1 MKNKITLLFLI
12 LTYISFGQTVFSGKV
27 VDSNK
32 NPIPFCNVLLIDTN
46 YSQNY
51 VGGATDENGY
61 FEIETNFSGSIIVK
75 ISNVGF
81 QEYLSEKIDINQ
93 NNSVF
98 ELGEISLSDEVF
110 ALDDVSVLAKKLPYK
125 REIDRTVISLENEPN
140 TQGSSVLDILE
151 RTPGVILDRQNNS
164 LSMLGKDGVNVM
176 INGKMTY
183 MPTSAL
189 VQFLNG
195 MSSDNVKSIELITT
209 PPSKYDAEGNSGY
222 INIELKKRLDE
233 GVNGNLSA
241 TNSFSYNDNE
251 SQRSI
256 SGGFTASSPKNNIN
270 FNYSFMDN
278 EIPGDG
284 FFTRTYTNQTPFL
297 ETRSIFFNGVDI
309 PSHNIR
315 FSYDYIIKEKLE
327 IGTSITGYSS
337 VEDQNSTTRYA
348 EGQDINYEF
357 ARKELKDWK
366 NVQINLFA
374 KYKIS
379 EDTNIELSYDILDYE
394 NYTNYNAL
402 FEEQIANLPLEI
414 FTEKE
419 SPFGIRVS
427 KVDFESLLP
436 KKIKITAGI
445 KYVKSDFTNIN
456 SVNIDGEIQEKY
468 SNQSILDE
476 HILAGYSQ
484 ANFDITKKIKMQA
497 GFRYEYTDT
506 YVHSGFGDTFIDRE
520 YGNLFPSIFLG
531 YKLND
536 FNNLNISYSK
546 RISRPAFTD
555 MAPMLI
561 FLDLNTA
568 VFGNLSLRPSYSRNY
583 QIDYR
588 FKSVGLSAQYSNE
601 NDVFARF
608 SPTIDTETNFI
619 TYSPNNLDKRETI
632 TAILNFP
639 IIPTKNWKIRYFTSL
654 SYSEVN
660 GLVDTRLINNSIT
673 SLRFNMNNDFNIT
686 DSFTIQVVGFYQTK
700 RNLNNGGYMRPMGKL
715 DISAQ
720 KKIDEN
726 IILTLNGTNLLNTMK
741 FRPMIDTPELNLLQ
755 MAEFNFLKPQAKIT
769 LTYNF
774 GNTNVKTKKIKSA
787 EESKRINTTGS
798 N

>member
-1 MKNKITLLFLI
+1 MRKNTTLAFLI

-61 FEIETNFSGSIIVK
+61 FEIDTNFSGSIRVK

-98 ELGEISLSDEVF
+98 ELGEISLSDKAF
-110 ALDDVSVLAKKLPYK
+110 ALNDVSVLAKKLPYK
-125 REIDRTVISLENEPN
+125 REIDRTVISLESEPN

-195 MSSDNVKSIELITT
+195 MSSDNVKTIELITT

-256 SGGFTASSPKNNIN
+256 SGGVTASSPKNNIN

-315 FSYDYIIKEKLE
+315 FSYDYMIKEKLE

-337 VEDQNSTTRYA
+337 VEDQNSTTRYE

-374 KYKIS
+374 NYKIS
-379 EDTNIELSYDILDYE
+379 ENTNIEFSYDILDYE

-402 FEEQIANLPLEI
+402 FEERIPNLPLEI

-419 SPFGIRVS
+419 SPFDIKVS
-427 KVDFESLLP
+427 KVDFESLLL

-445 KYVKSDFTNIN
+445 KFVKSDFTNIN

-484 ANFDITKKIKMQA
+484 ANFDITKKIKIQA

-506 YVHSGFGDTFIDRE
+506 YVHSGFGETFIDRE
-520 YGNLFPSIFLG
+520 YGNLFPSLFLG

-588 FKSVGLSAQYSNE
+588 YKSVGLSAQYSNE
-601 NDVFARF
+601 KDVFARF

-639 IIPTKNWKIRYFTSL
+639 IIPIKIWKIRYFTSL

-673 SLRFNMNNDFNIT
+673 SLRFNMNNDLNIT

-720 KKIDEN
+720 KKLDEN
-726 IILTLNGTNLLNTMK
+726 IILTINGTNLLNTMK

-774 GNTNVKTKKIKSA
+774 GNYWSQNYFRYD
-787 EESKRINTTGS
+787 KRCVIVLRCFR
-798 N
+798 

>member
-1 MKNKITLLFLI
+1 MRKKITLLFLL
-12 LTYISFGQTVFSGKV
+12 LTYTTFGQTVFSGKV
-27 VDSNK
+27 VDSSK

-46 YSQNY
+46 YSENY

-61 FEIETNFSGSIIVK
+61 FEIETNFSGSIRVK

-81 QEYLSEKIDINQ
+81 QEYLSEKININQ

-98 ELGEISLSDEVF
+98 ELGEISLSDEAF

-125 REIDRTVISLENEPN
+125 REIDRTIISLENEPN

-233 GVNGNLSA
+233 GINGNLSA

-284 FFTRTYTNQTPFL
+284 FFTRTYTNQTPLL

-315 FSYDYIIKEKLE
+315 FSYDYMIKEKLE

-337 VEDQNSTTRYA
+337 VEDQNSTTRYE

-374 KYKIS
+374 NYKIS

-402 FEEQIANLPLEI
+402 FEEQIENLPLEI

-419 SPFGIRVS
+419 SPFDIRVS
-427 KVDFESLLP
+427 KLDFESLLL

-520 YGNLFPSIFLG
+520 YGNLFPSLFLG

-588 FKSVGLSAQYSNE
+588 YKSVGLSAQYSNE

-755 MAEFNFLKPQAKIT
+755 KAEFNFLKPQAKIT

-774 GNTNVKTKKIKSA
+774 GNSNVKTKKIKSS

>member
-1 MKNKITLLFLI
+1 MRKKITLLFLL
-12 LTYISFGQTVFSGKV
+12 LTYTTFGQTVFSGKV
-27 VDSNK
+27 VDSSK

-46 YSQNY
+46 YSENY

-61 FEIETNFSGSIIVK
+61 FEIETNFSGSIRVK

-81 QEYLSEKIDINQ
+81 QEYLSEKININR

-98 ELGEISLSDEVF
+98 ELGEISLSDEAF

-125 REIDRTVISLENEPN
+125 RKIDRTIISLENEPN

-233 GVNGNLSA
+233 GINGNLSA

-284 FFTRTYTNQTPFL
+284 FFTRTYTNQTPLL

-315 FSYDYIIKEKLE
+315 FSYDYMIKEKLE

-337 VEDQNSTTRYA
+337 VEDQNSTTRYE

-374 KYKIS
+374 NYKIS
-379 EDTNIELSYDILDYE
+379 EDSNIELSYDILDYE

-402 FEEQIANLPLEI
+402 FEEQIENLPLEI

-419 SPFGIRVS
+419 SPFDIRVS
-427 KVDFESLLP
+427 KLDFESLLL

-520 YGNLFPSIFLG
+520 YGNLFPSLFLG

-588 FKSVGLSAQYSNE
+588 YKSVGLSAQYSNE

-639 IIPTKNWKIRYFTSL
+639 IIPMKNWKIRYFTSL

-686 DSFTIQVVGFYQTK
+686 DSFTIQVIGFYQTK

-755 MAEFNFLKPQAKIT
+755 QAEFNFLKPQAKIT

-774 GNTNVKTKKIKSA
+774 GNSNVKTKKIKSS

>member
-1 MKNKITLLFLI
+1 MKRRIILVFLI
-12 LTYISFGQTVFSGKV
+12 TPYFLIGQSIFSGKV
-27 VDSNK
+27 IDENK
-32 NPIPFCNVLLIDTN
+32 NPIPFCNVLLVSPIGN
-46 YSQNY
+46 ENFN
-51 VGGATDENGY
+51 GGTTDENGY
-61 FEIETNFSGSIIVK
+61 FEIETDYLGSIKLK
-75 ISNVGF
+75 ISSIGF
-81 QEYLSEKIDINQ
+81 QEYVSEDIAISK

-98 ELGEISLSDEVF
+98 ELGEILLSDEAF
-110 ALDDVSVLAKKLPYK
+110 ALNDVSVSAKKLPFK
-125 REIDRTVISLENEPN
+125 REIDRTVINLEDEPN

-241 TNSFSYNDNE
+241 TNSYSYNDNKN
-251 SQRSI
+251 QRSI
-256 SGGFTASSPKNNIN
+256 SGGFIASNPKQNIN
-270 FNYSFMDN
+270 LNYSFMDN
-278 EIPGDG
+278 KIPGDG
-284 FFTRTYTNQTPFL
+284 FLTRTYTNEIPFL
-297 ETRSIFFNGVDI
+297 ETRSTFFNGVDI

-315 FSYDYIIKEKLE
+315 FSYDYTIKEKIE
-327 IGTSITGYSS
+327 IGANVTGYSS
-337 VEDQNSTTRYA
+337 VEDQNSTTVYE

-357 ARKELKDWK
+357 ARTELKDWK
-366 NVQINLFA
+366 NVQISLFTNFKMSENTNLDF
-374 KYKIS
+374 
-379 EDTNIELSYDILDYE
+379 SYDILEYE

-402 FEEQIANLPLEI
+402 FEEDIPNVPLDI

-419 SPFGIRVS
+419 SPFSIRVS
-427 KVDFESLLP
+427 KIDFESLLF
-436 KKIKITAGI
+436 KKIKFTAGL
-445 KYVKSDFTNIN
+445 KHVKSDFINVN
-456 SVNIDGEIQEKY
+456 SVNIDGEVQDEF

-476 HILAGYSQ
+476 YIVAGYSQ
-484 ANFDITKKIKMQA
+484 ANFDLSKKIKIQA
-497 GFRYEYTDT
+497 GLRYEYTDT
-506 YVHSGFGDTFIDRE
+506 FVNSGLGETFVDRE
-520 YGNLFPSIFLG
+520 YGNLFPSVFMG
-531 YKLND
+531 YKIND
-536 FNNLNISYSK
+536 FNNLNLSYSK

-555 MAPMLI
+555 MAPILV

-568 VFGNLSLRPSYSRNY
+568 IFGNLSLRPSYSRNY

-588 FKSVGLSAQYSNE
+588 YKSIGLSAQYSKE

-608 SPTIDTETNFI
+608 SPTINTETNFI
-619 TYSPNNLDKRETI
+619 TYSPNNLDRRETL

-639 IIPTKNWKIRYFTSL
+639 INPTKNWKIRAFTSL
-654 SYSEVN
+654 SYSEIN
-660 GLVDTRLINNSIT
+660 GVVDSRLINNSIT

-686 DSFTIQVVGFYQTK
+686 DSFTIQVIGFYQTK

-715 DISAQ
+715 DISIQ
-720 KKIDEN
+720 KKVDEN
-726 IILTLNGTNLLNTMK
+726 IILTLNGTNLLNTMI

-774 GNTNVKTKKIKSA
+774 GNKNVKSKKIKSS
-787 EESKRINTTGS
+787 EESRRINTTS
-798 N
+798 SD

>member
-1 MKNKITLLFLI
+1 MRKKITLLFLL
-12 LTYISFGQTVFSGKV
+12 LTYTSFGQIIFSGKV
-27 VDSNK
+27 VDSSK

-46 YSQNY
+46 YNQNY

-61 FEIETNFSGSIIVK
+61 FEIETNFSGSIRVK

-81 QEYLSEKIDINQ
+81 QEYLSEKININQ

-98 ELGEISLSDEVF
+98 ELGEISLSDEAF

-125 REIDRTVISLENEPN
+125 REIDRTIISLENEPN

-256 SGGFTASSPKNNIN
+256 SGGVTASSPKNNIN

-315 FSYDYIIKEKLE
+315 FSYDYMIKEKLE

-337 VEDQNSTTRYA
+337 VEDQNSTTRYE

-374 KYKIS
+374 NYKIS
-379 EDTNIELSYDILDYE
+379 EDTNIEISYDILDYE
-394 NYTNYNAL
+394 NYTNYNAI

-419 SPFGIRVS
+419 SPFDIRVS
-427 KVDFESLLP
+427 KLDFESLLL

-520 YGNLFPSIFLG
+520 YGNLFPSLFLG

-608 SPTIDTETNFI
+608 SPIIDTETNFI

-755 MAEFNFLKPQAKIT
+755 QAEFNFLKPQAKIT

-774 GNTNVKTKKIKSA
+774 GNSNVKTKKIKSS

>member
-1 MKNKITLLFLI
+1 MRKNTTLAFLI

-61 FEIETNFSGSIIVK
+61 FEIDTNFSGSIRVK

-98 ELGEISLSDEVF
+98 ELGEISLSDEAF
-110 ALDDVSVLAKKLPYK
+110 ALNDVSVLAKKLPYK
-125 REIDRTVISLENEPN
+125 REIDRTVISLESEPN

-195 MSSDNVKSIELITT
+195 MSSDNVKTIELITT

-256 SGGFTASSPKNNIN
+256 SGGVTASSPKNNIN

-315 FSYDYIIKEKLE
+315 FSYDYMIKEKLE

-337 VEDQNSTTRYA
+337 VEDQNSTTRYE

-374 KYKIS
+374 NYKIS
-379 EDTNIELSYDILDYE
+379 ENTNIEFSYDILDYE

-402 FEEQIANLPLEI
+402 FEERIPNLPLEI

-419 SPFGIRVS
+419 SPFDIKVS
-427 KVDFESLLP
+427 KVDFESLLL

-484 ANFDITKKIKMQA
+484 ANFDITKKIKIQA

-506 YVHSGFGDTFIDRE
+506 YVHSGFGETFIDRE
-520 YGNLFPSIFLG
+520 YGNLFPSLFLG

-588 FKSVGLSAQYSNE
+588 YKSVGLSAQYSNE
-601 NDVFARF
+601 KDVFARF

-639 IIPTKNWKIRYFTSL
+639 IIPIKIWKIRYFTSL

-673 SLRFNMNNDFNIT
+673 SLRFNMNNDLNIT

-720 KKIDEN
+720 KKLDEN

-774 GNTNVKTKKIKSA
+774 GNSNVKTKKIKSA

>member
-1 MKNKITLLFLI
+1 MKKKLFIIFLA
-12 LTYISFGQTVFSGKV
+12 TFHTSFGQTVFSGKV
-27 VDSNK
+27 VDKNK
-32 NPIPFCNVLLIDTN
+32 NPIPFCNILLIDIN
-46 YSQNY
+46 NNQNY
-51 VGGATDENGY
+51 IGGTSSENGY
-61 FEIETNFSGSIIVK
+61 FEIKTNFSSSIK
-75 ISNVGF
+75 IKITNIGF
-81 QEYLSEKIDINQ
+81 QEYLSNKIDIDQ
-93 NNSVF
+93 NNSIY
-98 ELGEISLSDEVF
+98 ELGEIILSDEAF
-110 ALDDVSVLAKKLPYK
+110 ALNDVSVLAKKLPYK
-125 REIDRTVISLENEPN
+125 REIDRTVINLEDEPN

-233 GVNGNLSA
+233 GINGNLSA
-241 TNSFSYNDNE
+241 TNSFSYNDNK
-251 SQRSI
+251 SQRSF
-256 SGGFTASSPKNNIN
+256 SGGFTASNPKNNIN
-270 FNYSFMDN
+270 FNYSYMDN
-278 EIPGDG
+278 EIPGEG
-284 FFTRTYTNQTPFL
+284 FFTRTYTNQTPSL
-297 ETRSIFFNGVDI
+297 ETKSVFFNGVDT

-315 FSYDYIIKEKLE
+315 FSYDYMITDKLE

-337 VEDQNSTTRYA
+337 VEDQNSTTRYE

-366 NVQINLFA
+366 NIMINLFI
-374 KYKIS
+374 KYNIS
-379 EDTNIELSYDILDYE
+379 DDTNLEFSYDILDYE

-419 SPFGIRVS
+419 SPFEIRVS
-427 KVDFESLLP
+427 KVDFQSLLL

-445 KYVKSDFTNIN
+445 KHVKSDFTNIN

-468 SNQSILDE
+468 SNQSVLDE
-476 HILAGYSQ
+476 KIIAGYTQ
-484 ANFDITKKIKMQA
+484 ANFDITKKIKIQA
-497 GFRYEYTDT
+497 GLRYEFTDT
-506 YVHSGFGDTFIDRE
+506 FVSSGLGDAFVNRE
-520 YGNLFPSIFLG
+520 YGNLFPSLFLG

-536 FNNLNISYSK
+536 YNNINVSYSK

-588 FKSVGLSAQYSNE
+588 YKSIGLSAQYSNE

-639 IIPTKNWKIRYFTSL
+639 INPTKNWKIRYFTSL
-654 SYSEVN
+654 SFSEVN
-660 GLVDTRLINNSIT
+660 GLVDARLINNSIT
-673 SLRFNMNNDFNIT
+673 SLRFNMNNDLNIT

-715 DISAQ
+715 DISVQ

-726 IILTLNGTNLLNTMK
+726 IIITLNGTNLLNSMK

-774 GNTNVKTKKIKSA
+774 GNTNVKTKKIKSL

>member
-1 MKNKITLLFLI
+1 MTKKTTILFLI
-12 LTYISFGQTVFSGKV
+12 ITYTSFGQTVFSGKV
-27 VDSNK
+27 VDSFK

-46 YSQNY
+46 SSQNY

-61 FEIETNFSGSIIVK
+61 FEIETNFSGSIKVK

-81 QEYLSEKIDINQ
+81 QEYLSEKININQ

-98 ELGEISLSDEVF
+98 ELGEISLSDEAF

-233 GVNGNLSA
+233 GINGNLSA

-284 FFTRTYTNQTPFL
+284 FFTRTYTNQTPLL

-315 FSYDYIIKEKLE
+315 FSYDYMIKEKLE

-337 VEDQNSTTRYA
+337 VEDQNSTTRYE

-374 KYKIS
+374 NYKIS

-402 FEEQIANLPLEI
+402 FEEQIENLPLEI

-419 SPFGIRVS
+419 SPFDIRVS
-427 KVDFESLLP
+427 KLDFESLLL

-520 YGNLFPSIFLG
+520 YGNLFPSLFLG

-588 FKSVGLSAQYSNE
+588 YKSVGLSAQYSNE

-755 MAEFNFLKPQAKIT
+755 QAEFNFLKPQAKIT

-774 GNTNVKTKKIKSA
+774 GNSNVKTKKIKSS

>member
-1 MKNKITLLFLI
+1 MRKKITLLFLL
-12 LTYISFGQTVFSGKV
+12 LTYTTFGQTVFSGKV
-27 VDSNK
+27 VDSSK

-46 YSQNY
+46 YSENY

-61 FEIETNFSGSIIVK
+61 FEIETNFSGSIRVK

-81 QEYLSEKIDINQ
+81 QEYLSEKININQ

-98 ELGEISLSDEVF
+98 ELGEISLSDEAF
-110 ALDDVSVLAKKLPYK
+110 ALDDVSVLAKKLPFK

-233 GVNGNLSA
+233 GINGNLSA

-284 FFTRTYTNQTPFL
+284 FFTRTYTNQTPLL

-315 FSYDYIIKEKLE
+315 FSYDYMIKEKLE

-337 VEDQNSTTRYA
+337 VEDQNSTTRYE

-374 KYKIS
+374 NYKIS

-402 FEEQIANLPLEI
+402 FEEQIENLPLEI

-419 SPFGIRVS
+419 SPFDIRVS
-427 KVDFESLLP
+427 KLDFESLLL

-506 YVHSGFGDTFIDRE
+506 YVHSGFGDIFIDRE
-520 YGNLFPSIFLG
+520 YGNLFPSLFLG

-588 FKSVGLSAQYSNE
+588 YKSVGLSAQYSNE

-755 MAEFNFLKPQAKIT
+755 QAEFNFLKPQAKIT

-774 GNTNVKTKKIKSA
+774 GNSNVKTKKIKSS

>member
-1 MKNKITLLFLI
+1 MRKKTSLLFL
-12 LTYISFGQTVFSGKV
+12 LLAYNSFGQTVFSGKV
-27 VDSNK
+27 VDSSK

-51 VGGATDENGY
+51 VGGVTDEKGY
-61 FEIETNFSGSIIVK
+61 FEIETNFSGSIRVK
-75 ISNVGF
+75 ISNIGF
-81 QEYLSEKIDINQ
+81 QEYLSEKININQ

-98 ELGEISLSDEVF
+98 ELGEISLSDEAF
-110 ALDDVSVLAKKLPYK
+110 ALNDVSVLAKKLPYK

-222 INIELKKRLDE
+222 INIELKKRVDE

-256 SGGFTASSPKNNIN
+256 SGGVTASNPKNNIN

-278 EIPGDG
+278 EIPGEG
-284 FFTRTYTNQTPFL
+284 FFTRTYTNQIPFL

-315 FSYDYIIKEKLE
+315 FSYDYMIKEKLE

-337 VEDQNSTTRYA
+337 VEDQNSTTRYE

-374 KYKIS
+374 NYKIS

-419 SPFGIRVS
+419 SPFDIRVS
-427 KVDFESLLP
+427 KLDFESLLL
-436 KKIKITAGI
+436 KKIKITAGV

-506 YVHSGFGDTFIDRE
+506 YVHSGFGETFIDRE
-520 YGNLFPSIFLG
+520 YGNLFPSLFLG

-686 DSFTIQVVGFYQTK
+686 DSFTIQVLGFYQTK

-726 IILTLNGTNLLNTMK
+726 IILTINGTNLLNTMK

-755 MAEFNFLKPQAKIT
+755 QAEFNFLKPQAKIT

-774 GNTNVKTKKIKSA
+774 GNSNVKTKKIKSS
-787 EESKRINTTGS
+787 EESKRVNTTGS

>member
-1 MKNKITLLFLI
+1 MTKKLTILFLAI
-12 LTYISFGQTVFSGKV
+12 FYTSFGQTVFSGRV
-27 VDSNK
+27 VDKNK
-32 NPIPFCNVLLIDTN
+32 NPIPYCNILLIDLN
-46 YSQNY
+46 NNQNY
-51 VGGATDENGY
+51 IGGTTRENGY
-61 FEIETNFSGSIIVK
+61 FEIETNFSSSIK
-75 ISNVGF
+75 IKITNIGF
-81 QEYLSEKIDINQ
+81 REYLSKRIDVDQ
-93 NNSVF
+93 NESNYA
-98 ELGEISLSDEVF
+98 LGEIILNDEAF
-110 ALDDVSVLAKKLPYK
+110 ALKDVSVLAKKLPYK
-125 REIDRTVISLENEPN
+125 REIDRTVINLEDEPN

-233 GVNGNLSA
+233 GINGNLSA
-241 TNSFSYNDNE
+241 TNSFSYNDNK

-256 SGGFTASSPKNNIN
+256 SGGFTASNPKNNIN
-270 FNYSFMDN
+270 FNYSYMDN
-278 EIPGDG
+278 EIPGEG

-297 ETRSIFFNGVDI
+297 ETRSIFFNAVDT

-315 FSYDYIIKEKLE
+315 FSYDYMITEKLE

-337 VEDQNSTTRYA
+337 LEDQNSTTRYE
-348 EGQDINYEF
+348 EGQDINYAF
-357 ARKELKDWK
+357 ARKERKDWK
-366 NVQINLFA
+366 NMQINLFA
-374 KYKIS
+374 KYNIS
-379 EDTNIELSYDILDYE
+379 EDTNLEFSYDILDYE

-419 SPFGIRVS
+419 SPFAIRVS
-427 KVDFESLLP
+427 KVDFQSLLF
-436 KKIKITAGI
+436 KKIKITAGV

-468 SNQSILDE
+468 SNQSILVE
-476 HILAGYSQ
+476 NIMAGYSQ
-484 ANFDITKKIKMQA
+484 ANFDITKKIKIQA
-497 GFRYEYTDT
+497 GLRYEFTDT
-506 YVHSGFGDTFIDRE
+506 FVSSGLGETFVDRE
-520 YGNLFPSIFLG
+520 YGNLFPSLFLG
-531 YKLND
+531 YKLDD
-536 FNNLNISYSK
+536 FNNLNMSYSK

-583 QIDYR
+583 QVDYR
-588 FKSVGLSAQYSNE
+588 YKSIGLSAQYSNE

-639 IIPTKNWKIRYFTSL
+639 INPTKNWKIRYFTSL

-673 SLRFNMNNDFNIT
+673 SLRFNMNNDLNIT

-700 RNLNNGGYMRPMGKL
+700 TNLNNGGYMRPMGKL

-726 IILTLNGTNLLNTMK
+726 IIVTLNGTNILNSMK

>member
-1 MKNKITLLFLI
+1 MRKKTSLLFL
-12 LTYISFGQTVFSGKV
+12 LLAYNSFGQTVFSGKV
-27 VDSNK
+27 VDSSK

-51 VGGATDENGY
+51 VGGVTDEKGY
-61 FEIETNFSGSIIVK
+61 FEIETNFSGSIRVK
-75 ISNVGF
+75 ISNIGF
-81 QEYLSEKIDINQ
+81 QEYLSEKININQ

-98 ELGEISLSDEVF
+98 ELGEISLSDEAF
-110 ALDDVSVLAKKLPYK
+110 ALNDVSVLAKKLPYK

-222 INIELKKRLDE
+222 INIELKKRVDE

-256 SGGFTASSPKNNIN
+256 SGGVTASNPKNNIN

-278 EIPGDG
+278 EIPGEG
-284 FFTRTYTNQTPFL
+284 FFTRTYTNQIPFL

-315 FSYDYIIKEKLE
+315 FSYDYMIKEKLE

-337 VEDQNSTTRYA
+337 VEDQNSTTRYE

-374 KYKIS
+374 NYKIS

-419 SPFGIRVS
+419 SPFDIRVS
-427 KVDFESLLP
+427 KLDFESLLL
-436 KKIKITAGI
+436 KKIKITAGV

-506 YVHSGFGDTFIDRE
+506 YVHSGFGETFIDRE
-520 YGNLFPSIFLG
+520 YGNLFPSLFLG

-639 IIPTKNWKIRYFTSL
+639 IIPTENWKIRYFTSL

-686 DSFTIQVVGFYQTK
+686 DSFTIQVLGFYQTK

-726 IILTLNGTNLLNTMK
+726 IILTINGTNLLNTMK

-755 MAEFNFLKPQAKIT
+755 QAEFNFLKPQAKIT

-774 GNTNVKTKKIKSA
+774 GNSNVKTKKIKSS
-787 EESKRINTTGS
+787 EESKRVNTTGS

>member
-1 MKNKITLLFLI
+1 MRKKASLLFL
-12 LTYISFGQTVFSGKV
+12 LLAYNSFGQTVFSGKV
-27 VDSNK
+27 VDSSK

-51 VGGATDENGY
+51 VGGVTDEKGY
-61 FEIETNFSGSIIVK
+61 FEIETNFSGSIRVK
-75 ISNVGF
+75 ISNIGF
-81 QEYLSEKIDINQ
+81 QEYLSEKININQ

-98 ELGEISLSDEVF
+98 ELGEISLSDEAF
-110 ALDDVSVLAKKLPYK
+110 ALNDVSVLAKKLPYK

-222 INIELKKRLDE
+222 INIELKKRVDE

-256 SGGFTASSPKNNIN
+256 SGGVTASNPKNNIN

-278 EIPGDG
+278 EIPGEG
-284 FFTRTYTNQTPFL
+284 FFTRTYTNQIPFL

-315 FSYDYIIKEKLE
+315 FSYDYMIKEKLE

-337 VEDQNSTTRYA
+337 VEDQNSTTRYE

-374 KYKIS
+374 NYKIS

-419 SPFGIRVS
+419 SPFDIRVS
-427 KVDFESLLP
+427 KLDFESLLL
-436 KKIKITAGI
+436 KKIKITAGV

-476 HILAGYSQ
+476 HILAGYTQ

-506 YVHSGFGDTFIDRE
+506 YVHSGFGETFIDRE
-520 YGNLFPSIFLG
+520 YGNLFPSLFLG

-700 RNLNNGGYMRPMGKL
+700 SNLNNGGYMRPMGKL

-726 IILTLNGTNLLNTMK
+726 IILTINGTNLLNTMK

-755 MAEFNFLKPQAKIT
+755 QAEFNFLKPQAKIT

-774 GNTNVKTKKIKSA
+774 GNSNVKAKKIKSS
-787 EESKRINTTGS
+787 EESKRVNTTGS

>member
-1 MKNKITLLFLI
+1 MRKKITLLFLL
-12 LTYISFGQTVFSGKV
+12 LTYTSFGQIIFSGKV
-27 VDSNK
+27 VDSSK

-46 YSQNY
+46 YNQNY

-61 FEIETNFSGSIIVK
+61 FEIETNFSGSIRVK

-81 QEYLSEKIDINQ
+81 QEYLSEKININQ

-98 ELGEISLSDEVF
+98 ELGEISLSDEAF

-125 REIDRTVISLENEPN
+125 REIDRTIISLENEPN

-256 SGGFTASSPKNNIN
+256 SGGVTASSPKNNIN

-315 FSYDYIIKEKLE
+315 FSYDYMIKEKLE

-337 VEDQNSTTRYA
+337 VEDQNSTTRYE

-374 KYKIS
+374 NYKIS
-379 EDTNIELSYDILDYE
+379 EDTNIEISYDILDYE
-394 NYTNYNAL
+394 NYTNYNAI

-419 SPFGIRVS
+419 SPFDIRVS
-427 KVDFESLLP
+427 KLDFESLLL

-520 YGNLFPSIFLG
+520 YGNLFPSLFLG

-555 MAPMLI
+555 MAPMLV

-568 VFGNLSLRPSYSRNY
+568 IFGNLSLRPSYSRNY

-608 SPTIDTETNFI
+608 SPIIDTETNFI

-755 MAEFNFLKPQAKIT
+755 QAEFNFLKPQAKIT

-774 GNTNVKTKKIKSA
+774 GNSNVKTKKIKSS
-787 EESKRINTTGS
+787 EESKRIYTTGS

>member
-1 MKNKITLLFLI
+1 MRKNTTLAFLI
-12 LTYISFGQTVFSGKV
+12 LTNISFGQTVFSGKV

-61 FEIETNFSGSIIVK
+61 FEIDTNFSGSIRVK

-98 ELGEISLSDEVF
+98 ELGEISLSDKAF
-110 ALDDVSVLAKKLPYK
+110 ALNDVSVLAKKLPYK
-125 REIDRTVISLENEPN
+125 REIDRTVISLESEPN

-195 MSSDNVKSIELITT
+195 MSSDNVKTIELITT

-256 SGGFTASSPKNNIN
+256 SGGVTASSPKNNIN

-315 FSYDYIIKEKLE
+315 FSYDYMIKEKLE

-337 VEDQNSTTRYA
+337 VEDQNSTTRYE

-374 KYKIS
+374 NYKIS
-379 EDTNIELSYDILDYE
+379 ENTNIEFSYDILDYE

-402 FEEQIANLPLEI
+402 FEERIPNLPLEI

-419 SPFGIRVS
+419 SPFDIKVS
-427 KVDFESLLP
+427 KVDFESLLL

-445 KYVKSDFTNIN
+445 KFVKSDFTNIN

-484 ANFDITKKIKMQA
+484 ANFDITKKIKIQA

-506 YVHSGFGDTFIDRE
+506 YVHSGFGETFIDRE
-520 YGNLFPSIFLG
+520 YGNLFPSLFLG

-568 VFGNLSLRPSYSRNY
+568 VFGNLSLRPSYSKNY

-588 FKSVGLSAQYSNE
+588 YKSVGLSAQYSNE
-601 NDVFARF
+601 KDVFARF

-639 IIPTKNWKIRYFTSL
+639 IIPIKIWKIRYFTSL

-673 SLRFNMNNDFNIT
+673 SLRFNMNNDLNIT

-720 KKIDEN
+720 KKLDEN

-774 GNTNVKTKKIKSA
+774 GNSNVKTKKIKSA

>member
-1 MKNKITLLFLI
+1 MRKKTSLLFL
-12 LTYISFGQTVFSGKV
+12 LLAYNSFGQTVFSGKV
-27 VDSNK
+27 VDSSK

-51 VGGATDENGY
+51 VGGVTDEKGY
-61 FEIETNFSGSIIVK
+61 FEIETNFSGSIRVK
-75 ISNVGF
+75 ISNIGF
-81 QEYLSEKIDINQ
+81 QEYLSEKININQ

-98 ELGEISLSDEVF
+98 ELGEISLSDEAF
-110 ALDDVSVLAKKLPYK
+110 ALNDVSVLAKKLPYK

-222 INIELKKRLDE
+222 INIELKKRVDE

-256 SGGFTASSPKNNIN
+256 SGGVTASNPKNNIN

-278 EIPGDG
+278 EIPGEG
-284 FFTRTYTNQTPFL
+284 FFTRTYTNQIPFL

-315 FSYDYIIKEKLE
+315 FSYDYMIKEKLE

-337 VEDQNSTTRYA
+337 VEDQNSTTRYE

-374 KYKIS
+374 NYKIS

-419 SPFGIRVS
+419 SPFDIRVS
-427 KVDFESLLP
+427 KLDFESLLL
-436 KKIKITAGI
+436 KKIKITAGV

-506 YVHSGFGDTFIDRE
+506 YVHSGFGETFIDRE
-520 YGNLFPSIFLG
+520 YGNLFPSLFLG

-726 IILTLNGTNLLNTMK
+726 IILTINGTNLLNTMK

-755 MAEFNFLKPQAKIT
+755 QAEFNFLKPQAKIT

-774 GNTNVKTKKIKSA
+774 GNSNVKTKKIKSS
-787 EESKRINTTGS
+787 EESKRVNTTGS

>member
-1 MKNKITLLFLI
+1 MKKKTTLLFLI

-27 VDSNK
+27 VDSSK

-98 ELGEISLSDEVF
+98 ELGEISLSDEAF
-110 ALDDVSVLAKKLPYK
+110 ALDDVSVLAKKLSYK

-151 RTPGVILDRQNNS
+151 RTPGIILDRQNNS

-256 SGGFTASSPKNNIN
+256 SGGVTASSPKNNIN

-337 VEDQNSTTRYA
+337 VEDQNSTTRYE

-366 NVQINLFA
+366 NVQINLYA
-374 KYKIS
+374 NYKIS
-379 EDTNIELSYDILDYE
+379 EDTNIEFSYDILDYE

-427 KVDFESLLP
+427 KVDFESLLL

-456 SVNIDGEIQEKY
+456 SVNIDGEIQEEY

-484 ANFDITKKIKMQA
+484 ANFDIAKKIKMQA

-506 YVHSGFGDTFIDRE
+506 YVHSGFGDPFIDRE

-774 GNTNVKTKKIKSA
+774 GNSNLKTKKIKSV

>member
-1 MKNKITLLFLI
+1 MRKKITLLFLL
-12 LTYISFGQTVFSGKV
+12 LTYTSFGQIIFSGKV
-27 VDSNK
+27 VDSGK

-61 FEIETNFSGSIIVK
+61 FEIETNFSGSIRVK

-81 QEYLSEKIDINQ
+81 QEYLSEKININQ

-98 ELGEISLSDEVF
+98 ELGEISLSDEAF

-125 REIDRTVISLENEPN
+125 REIDRTIISLENEPN

-256 SGGFTASSPKNNIN
+256 SGGVTASSPKNNIN

-315 FSYDYIIKEKLE
+315 FSYDYMIKEKLE

-337 VEDQNSTTRYA
+337 VEDQNSTTRYE

-379 EDTNIELSYDILDYE
+379 EDTNIEISYDILDYE
-394 NYTNYNAL
+394 NYTNYNAI

-419 SPFGIRVS
+419 SPFDIRVS
-427 KVDFESLLP
+427 KLDFESLLL

-445 KYVKSDFTNIN
+445 KYIKSDFTNIN

-520 YGNLFPSIFLG
+520 YGNLFPSLFLG

-608 SPTIDTETNFI
+608 SPIIDTESNFI

-755 MAEFNFLKPQAKIT
+755 QAEFNFLKPQAKIT

-774 GNTNVKTKKIKSA
+774 GNSNVKTKKIKSS

>member
-1 MKNKITLLFLI
+1 MRKKITLLFLL
-12 LTYISFGQTVFSGKV
+12 LTYTSFGQIIFSGKV
-27 VDSNK
+27 VDSSK

-61 FEIETNFSGSIIVK
+61 FEIETNFSGSIRVK

-81 QEYLSEKIDINQ
+81 QEYLSEKININQ

-98 ELGEISLSDEVF
+98 ELGEISLSDEAF

-125 REIDRTVISLENEPN
+125 REIDRTIISLENEPN

-256 SGGFTASSPKNNIN
+256 SGGVTASSPKNNIN

-315 FSYDYIIKEKLE
+315 FSYDYMIKEKLE

-337 VEDQNSTTRYA
+337 VEDQNSTTRYE

-374 KYKIS
+374 NYKIS
-379 EDTNIELSYDILDYE
+379 EDTNIEISYDILDYE
-394 NYTNYNAL
+394 NYTNYNAI

-419 SPFGIRVS
+419 SPFDIRVS
-427 KVDFESLLP
+427 KLDFESLLL

-520 YGNLFPSIFLG
+520 YGNLFPSLFLG

-608 SPTIDTETNFI
+608 SPIIDTETNFI
-619 TYSPNNLDKRETI
+619 TYSPNNLDKRQTI

-755 MAEFNFLKPQAKIT
+755 QAEFNFLKPQAKIT

-774 GNTNVKTKKIKSA
+774 GNSNVKTKKIKSS

>member
-61 FEIETNFSGSIIVK
+61 FEIETNFSDSIIVK

-348 EGQDINYEF
+348 EGQDINYDF

-476 HILAGYSQ
+476 YILAGYSQ

-741 FRPMIDTPELNLLQ
+741 FRPMIDIPELNLLQ

-787 EESKRINTTGS
+787 EESKRVNTTGS

>member
-1 MKNKITLLFLI
+1 MKKKTTLLFLI

-27 VDSNK
+27 VDSSK

-98 ELGEISLSDEVF
+98 ELGEISLSDEAF
-110 ALDDVSVLAKKLPYK
+110 ALDDVSVLAKKLSYK

-151 RTPGVILDRQNNS
+151 RTPGIILDRQNNS

-256 SGGFTASSPKNNIN
+256 SGGVTASSPKNNIN

-337 VEDQNSTTRYA
+337 VEDQNSTTRYE

-366 NVQINLFA
+366 NVQINLYA
-374 KYKIS
+374 NYEIS
-379 EDTNIELSYDILDYE
+379 EDTNIEFSYDILDYE

-427 KVDFESLLP
+427 KVDFESLLL

-456 SVNIDGEIQEKY
+456 SVNIDGEIQEEY

-484 ANFDITKKIKMQA
+484 ANFDIAKKIKMQA

-506 YVHSGFGDTFIDRE
+506 YVHSGFGDPFIDRE

-774 GNTNVKTKKIKSA
+774 GNSNLKTKKIKSV

>member
-1 MKNKITLLFLI
+1 MRKKITLLFLL
-12 LTYISFGQTVFSGKV
+12 LTYTTFGQTVFSGKV
-27 VDSNK
+27 VDSSK

-46 YSQNY
+46 YSENY

-61 FEIETNFSGSIIVK
+61 FEIETNFSGSIRVK

-81 QEYLSEKIDINQ
+81 QEYLSEKININR

-98 ELGEISLSDEVF
+98 ELGEISLSDEAF

-125 REIDRTVISLENEPN
+125 REIDRTIISLENEPN

-233 GVNGNLSA
+233 GINGNLSA

-284 FFTRTYTNQTPFL
+284 FFTRTYTNQTPLL

-315 FSYDYIIKEKLE
+315 FSYDYMIKEKLE

-337 VEDQNSTTRYA
+337 VEDQNSTTRYE

-374 KYKIS
+374 NYKIS

-402 FEEQIANLPLEI
+402 FEEQIENLPLEI

-419 SPFGIRVS
+419 SPFDIRVS
-427 KVDFESLLP
+427 KLDFESLLL

-520 YGNLFPSIFLG
+520 YGNLFPSLFLG

-588 FKSVGLSAQYSNE
+588 YKSVGLSAQYSNE

-639 IIPTKNWKIRYFTSL
+639 IIPMKNWKIRYFTSL

-686 DSFTIQVVGFYQTK
+686 DSFTIQVIGFYQTK

-755 MAEFNFLKPQAKIT
+755 QAEFNFLKPQAKIT

-774 GNTNVKTKKIKSA
+774 GNSNVKTKKIKLS

>member
-1 MKNKITLLFLI
+1 MRKKTSLLFL
-12 LTYISFGQTVFSGKV
+12 LLDYNSFGQTVFSGKV
-27 VDSNK
+27 VDSSK

-51 VGGATDENGY
+51 VGGVTDEKGY
-61 FEIETNFSGSIIVK
+61 FEIETNFSGSIRVK
-75 ISNVGF
+75 ISNIGF
-81 QEYLSEKIDINQ
+81 QEYLSEKININQ

-98 ELGEISLSDEVF
+98 ELGEISLSDEAF
-110 ALDDVSVLAKKLPYK
+110 ALNDVSVLAKKLPYK

-222 INIELKKRLDE
+222 INIELKKRVDE

-256 SGGFTASSPKNNIN
+256 SGGVTASNPKNNIN

-278 EIPGDG
+278 EIPGEG
-284 FFTRTYTNQTPFL
+284 FFTRTYTNQIPFL

-315 FSYDYIIKEKLE
+315 FSYDYMIKEKLE

-337 VEDQNSTTRYA
+337 VEDQNSTTRYE

-374 KYKIS
+374 NYKIS

-402 FEEQIANLPLEI
+402 FEEQIENLPLEI

-419 SPFGIRVS
+419 SPFDIRVS
-427 KVDFESLLP
+427 KLDFESLLL
-436 KKIKITAGI
+436 KKIKITAGV

-506 YVHSGFGDTFIDRE
+506 YVHSGFGETFIDRE
-520 YGNLFPSIFLG
+520 YGNLFPSLFLG

-686 DSFTIQVVGFYQTK
+686 DSFTIQVLGFYQTK

-726 IILTLNGTNLLNTMK
+726 IILTINGTNLLNTMK

-755 MAEFNFLKPQAKIT
+755 QAEFNFLKPQAKIT

-774 GNTNVKTKKIKSA
+774 GNSNVKTKKIKSS
-787 EESKRINTTGS
+787 EESKRVNTTGS

>member
-1 MKNKITLLFLI
+1 MRKNTTLAFLI
-12 LTYISFGQTVFSGKV
+12 LTYISFGQTIFSGKV

-61 FEIETNFSGSIIVK
+61 FEIDTNFSGSIRVK

-98 ELGEISLSDEVF
+98 ELGEISLSDKAF
-110 ALDDVSVLAKKLPYK
+110 ALNDVSVLAKKLPYK
-125 REIDRTVISLENEPN
+125 REIDRTVISLESEPN

-195 MSSDNVKSIELITT
+195 MSSDNVKTIELITT

-256 SGGFTASSPKNNIN
+256 SGGVTASSPKNNIN

-315 FSYDYIIKEKLE
+315 FSYDYMIKEKLE

-337 VEDQNSTTRYA
+337 VEDQNSTTRYE

-374 KYKIS
+374 NYKIS
-379 EDTNIELSYDILDYE
+379 ENTNIEFSYDILDYE

-402 FEEQIANLPLEI
+402 FEERIPNLPLEI

-419 SPFGIRVS
+419 SPFDIKVS
-427 KVDFESLLP
+427 KVDFESLLL

-445 KYVKSDFTNIN
+445 KFVKSDFTNIN

-484 ANFDITKKIKMQA
+484 ANFDITKKIKIQA

-506 YVHSGFGDTFIDRE
+506 YVHSGFGETFIDRE
-520 YGNLFPSIFLG
+520 YGNLFPSLFLG

-588 FKSVGLSAQYSNE
+588 YKSVGLSAQYSNE
-601 NDVFARF
+601 KDVFARF

-639 IIPTKNWKIRYFTSL
+639 IIPIKIWKIRYFTSL

-673 SLRFNMNNDFNIT
+673 SLRFNMNNDLNIT

-720 KKIDEN
+720 KKLDEN

-774 GNTNVKTKKIKSA
+774 GNSNVKTKKIKSA

>member
-1 MKNKITLLFLI
+1 MTKKTTILFLI
-12 LTYISFGQTVFSGKV
+12 LTYTSFGQTVFSGKV
-27 VDSNK
+27 VDSFK

-46 YSQNY
+46 SSQNY

-61 FEIETNFSGSIIVK
+61 FEIETNFSGSIKVK

-81 QEYLSEKIDINQ
+81 QEYLSEKININQ
-93 NNSVF
+93 DNSVF
-98 ELGEISLSDEVF
+98 ELGEISLSDEAF
-110 ALDDVSVLAKKLPYK
+110 ALNDVSVLAKKLPYK

-233 GVNGNLSA
+233 GINGNLSA

-256 SGGFTASSPKNNIN
+256 SGGVTASSPKNNIN

-284 FFTRTYTNQTPFL
+284 FFTRTYTNQTPLL

-315 FSYDYIIKEKLE
+315 FSYDYMIKEKLE

-337 VEDQNSTTRYA
+337 VEDQNSTTRYE

-374 KYKIS
+374 NYKIS
-379 EDTNIELSYDILDYE
+379 EDTNIEFSYDILDYE

-402 FEEQIANLPLEI
+402 FEEQIENLPLEI

-419 SPFGIRVS
+419 SPFDIRVS
-427 KVDFESLLP
+427 KLDFESLLL

-484 ANFDITKKIKMQA
+484 ANFDIAKKIKMQA

-520 YGNLFPSIFLG
+520 YGNLFPSLFLG

-608 SPTIDTETNFI
+608 SPIIDTETNFI

-755 MAEFNFLKPQAKIT
+755 QAEFNFLKPQAKIT

-774 GNTNVKTKKIKSA
+774 GNSNVKAKKIKSS

>member
-1 MKNKITLLFLI
+1 MRKKITLLFLL
-12 LTYISFGQTVFSGKV
+12 LTYTTFGQTVFSGKV
-27 VDSNK
+27 VDSSK

-46 YSQNY
+46 YSENY

-61 FEIETNFSGSIIVK
+61 FEIETNFSGSIRVK

-81 QEYLSEKIDINQ
+81 QEYLSEKININQ

-98 ELGEISLSDEVF
+98 ELGEISLSDEAF

-125 REIDRTVISLENEPN
+125 REIDRTIISLENEPN

-233 GVNGNLSA
+233 GINGNLSA

-284 FFTRTYTNQTPFL
+284 FFTRTYTNQTPLL

-315 FSYDYIIKEKLE
+315 FSYDYMIKEKLE

-337 VEDQNSTTRYA
+337 VEDQNSTTRYE

-374 KYKIS
+374 NYKIS

-402 FEEQIANLPLEI
+402 FEEQIENLPLEI

-419 SPFGIRVS
+419 SPFDIRVS
-427 KVDFESLLP
+427 KLDFESLLL

-520 YGNLFPSIFLG
+520 YGNLFPSLFLG

-588 FKSVGLSAQYSNE
+588 YKSVGLSAQYSNE

-755 MAEFNFLKPQAKIT
+755 QAEFNFLKPQAKIT

-774 GNTNVKTKKIKSA
+774 GNSNVKTKKIKSS

>member
-1 MKNKITLLFLI
+1 MRKKITLLFLL
-12 LTYISFGQTVFSGKV
+12 LTYTSFGQIIFSGKV
-27 VDSNK
+27 VDSSK

-46 YSQNY
+46 YNQNY

-61 FEIETNFSGSIIVK
+61 FEIETNFSGSIRVK

-81 QEYLSEKIDINQ
+81 QEYLSEKININQ

-98 ELGEISLSDEVF
+98 ELGEISLSDEAF

-125 REIDRTVISLENEPN
+125 REIDRTIISLENEPN

-278 EIPGDG
+278 EIPSDG
-284 FFTRTYTNQTPFL
+284 FLTRTYTNQTPLL
-297 ETRSIFFNGVDI
+297 ETRSIFFNGKDI

-315 FSYDYIIKEKLE
+315 FSYDYMIKEKLE

-337 VEDQNSTTRYA
+337 VEDQNSTTRYE

-374 KYKIS
+374 NYKIS
-379 EDTNIELSYDILDYE
+379 EDTNIEISYDILDYE
-394 NYTNYNAL
+394 NYTNYNAI

-419 SPFGIRVS
+419 SPFDIRVS
-427 KVDFESLLP
+427 KLDFESLLL

-520 YGNLFPSIFLG
+520 YGNLFPSLFLG

-608 SPTIDTETNFI
+608 SPIIDTETNFI

-755 MAEFNFLKPQAKIT
+755 QAEFNFLKPQAKIT

-774 GNTNVKTKKIKSA
+774 GNSNVKTKKIKSS

>member
-1 MKNKITLLFLI
+1 MKKRLTVILLSIFY
-12 LTYISFGQTVFSGKV
+12 TSFGQSVFSGKV
-27 VDSNK
+27 LDTNK
-32 NPIPFCNVLLIDTN
+32 NPIPYCNVLLIDIN
-46 YSQNY
+46 NNQNFI
-51 VGGATDENGY
+51 GGTSDENGY
-61 FEIETNFSGSIIVK
+61 FEIKTDYLRSVK
-75 ISNVGF
+75 IKITNIGF
-81 QEYLSEKIDINQ
+81 REYLSKRIDINQ
-93 NNSVF
+93 DKSIY
-98 ELGEISLSDEVF
+98 ELGEIILSDEAY
-110 ALDDVSVLAKKLPYK
+110 ALNDVSVVAKKLPYK
-125 REIDRTVISLENEPN
+125 REIDRTVINLEDEPN

-233 GVNGNLSA
+233 GINGNLSA

-256 SGGFTASSPKNNIN
+256 SGGFTASNPKNNIN
-270 FNYSFMDN
+270 FNYSYMDN
-278 EIPGDG
+278 EIPSEG
-284 FFTRTYTNQTPFL
+284 FFTRTYTNQIPSL
-297 ETRSIFFNGVDI
+297 ETRSVFFNGVDT

-315 FSYDYIIKEKLE
+315 FSYDYMITEKLE

-337 VEDQNSTTRYA
+337 VEDQNSTTRYE
-348 EGQDINYEF
+348 EGQDINYGF
-357 ARKELKDWK
+357 ARYELKDWK
-366 NVQINLFA
+366 NVQVNFFT
-374 KYKIS
+374 KYNITD
-379 EDTNIELSYDILDYE
+379 DTSLEFSYDILEYE

-402 FEEQIANLPLEI
+402 FEEQIENLPLEI

-419 SPFGIRVS
+419 SPFDIRVS
-427 KVDFESLLP
+427 KVDFQSLLF
-436 KKIKITAGI
+436 KKVKITAGI

-456 SVNIDGEIQEKY
+456 SVNIDDEIQEKY

-476 HILAGYSQ
+476 KIMAGYSQ
-484 ANFDITKKIKMQA
+484 ANFDLNKKIKIQA
-497 GFRYEYTDT
+497 GLRYEFTDT
-506 YVHSGFGDTFIDRE
+506 FVSSGLGDTFVDRE
-520 YGNLFPSIFLG
+520 YGNLFPSLFLG

-536 FNNLNISYSK
+536 FNNINMSYSK

-568 VFGNLSLRPSYSRNY
+568 VFGNLTLRPSYSRNY

-588 FKSVGLSAQYSNE
+588 FKSIGLSAQYSNE
-601 NDVFARF
+601 SDVFARF

-639 IIPTKNWKIRYFTSL
+639 INPTKNWKIRYFTSL

-660 GLVDTRLINNSIT
+660 GLVDSRLINNSIT
-673 SLRFNMNNDFNIT
+673 SLRFNMNNDLNIT

-726 IILTLNGTNLLNTMK
+726 IIVTLNGTNLLNSMK
-741 FRPMIDTPELNLLQ
+741 FRPMIDIPELNLLQ

-769 LTYNF
+769 ITYNF
-774 GNTNVKTKKIKSA
+774 GNKNIKTKKIKST

>member
-1 MKNKITLLFLI
+1 MRKKITLLFLL
-12 LTYISFGQTVFSGKV
+12 LTYTTFGQTVFSGKV
-27 VDSNK
+27 VDSSK

-46 YSQNY
+46 YSENY

-61 FEIETNFSGSIIVK
+61 FEIETNFSGSIRVK

-81 QEYLSEKIDINQ
+81 QEYLSEKININR

-98 ELGEISLSDEVF
+98 ELGEISLSDEAF

-125 REIDRTVISLENEPN
+125 RKIDRTIISLENEPN

-233 GVNGNLSA
+233 GINGNLSA

-284 FFTRTYTNQTPFL
+284 FFTRTYTNQTPLL

-315 FSYDYIIKEKLE
+315 FSYDYMIKEKLE

-337 VEDQNSTTRYA
+337 VEDQNSTTRYE

-374 KYKIS
+374 NYKIS
-379 EDTNIELSYDILDYE
+379 EDTYIELSYDILDYE

-402 FEEQIANLPLEI
+402 FEEQIENLPLEI

-419 SPFGIRVS
+419 SPFDIRVS
-427 KVDFESLLP
+427 KLDFESLLL

-520 YGNLFPSIFLG
+520 YGNLFPSLFLG

-588 FKSVGLSAQYSNE
+588 YKSVGLSAQYSNE

-755 MAEFNFLKPQAKIT
+755 QAEFNFLKPQAKIT

-774 GNTNVKTKKIKSA
+774 GNSNVKTKKIKSS

>member
-1 MKNKITLLFLI
+1 MRKNTTLAFLI

-61 FEIETNFSGSIIVK
+61 FEIDTNFSGSIRVK

-98 ELGEISLSDEVF
+98 ELGEISLSDKAF
-110 ALDDVSVLAKKLPYK
+110 ALNDVSVLAKKLPYK
-125 REIDRTVISLENEPN
+125 REIDRTVISLESEPN

-195 MSSDNVKSIELITT
+195 MSSDNVKTIELITT

-256 SGGFTASSPKNNIN
+256 SGGVTASSPKNNIN

-315 FSYDYIIKEKLE
+315 FSYDYMIKEKLE

-337 VEDQNSTTRYA
+337 VEDQNSTTRYE

-374 KYKIS
+374 NYKIS
-379 EDTNIELSYDILDYE
+379 ENTNIEFSYDILDYE

-402 FEEQIANLPLEI
+402 FEERIPNLPLEI

-419 SPFGIRVS
+419 SPFDIKVS
-427 KVDFESLLP
+427 KVDFESLLL

-445 KYVKSDFTNIN
+445 KFVKSDFTNIN

-484 ANFDITKKIKMQA
+484 ANFDITKKIKIQA

-506 YVHSGFGDTFIDRE
+506 YVHSGFGETFIDRE
-520 YGNLFPSIFLG
+520 YGNLFPSLFLG

-588 FKSVGLSAQYSNE
+588 YKSVGLSAQYSNE
-601 NDVFARF
+601 KDVFARF

-639 IIPTKNWKIRYFTSL
+639 IIPTKIWKIRYFTSL

-673 SLRFNMNNDFNIT
+673 SLRFNMNNDLNIT

-720 KKIDEN
+720 KKLDEN

-774 GNTNVKTKKIKSA
+774 GNSNVKTKKIKSA

>member
-1 MKNKITLLFLI
+1 MRKKITLLFLL
-12 LTYISFGQTVFSGKV
+12 LTYTTFGQTVFSGKV
-27 VDSNK
+27 VDSSK

-46 YSQNY
+46 YSENY

-61 FEIETNFSGSIIVK
+61 FEIETNFSGSIRVK

-81 QEYLSEKIDINQ
+81 QEYLSEKININR

-98 ELGEISLSDEVF
+98 ELGEISLSDEAF

-125 REIDRTVISLENEPN
+125 RKIDRTIISLENEPN

-233 GVNGNLSA
+233 GINGNLSA

-284 FFTRTYTNQTPFL
+284 FFTRTYTNQTPLL

-315 FSYDYIIKEKLE
+315 FSYDYMIKEKLE

-337 VEDQNSTTRYA
+337 VEDQNSTTRYE

-374 KYKIS
+374 NYKIS
-379 EDTNIELSYDILDYE
+379 EDTYIELSYDILDYE

-402 FEEQIANLPLEI
+402 FEEQIENLPLEI

-419 SPFGIRVS
+419 SPFDIRVS
-427 KVDFESLLP
+427 KLDFESLLL

-520 YGNLFPSIFLG
+520 YGNLFPSLFLG

-588 FKSVGLSAQYSNE
+588 YKSVGLSAQYSNE

-686 DSFTIQVVGFYQTK
+686 DSFTIQVIGFYQTK

-755 MAEFNFLKPQAKIT
+755 QAEFNFLKPQAKIT

-774 GNTNVKTKKIKSA
+774 GNSNVKTKKIKSS

>member
-1 MKNKITLLFLI
+1 MRKKITLLFLL
-12 LTYISFGQTVFSGKV
+12 LTYTTFGQTVFSGKV
-27 VDSNK
+27 VDSSK

-46 YSQNY
+46 YSENY

-61 FEIETNFSGSIIVK
+61 FEIETNFSGSIRVK

-81 QEYLSEKIDINQ
+81 QEYLSEKININQ

-98 ELGEISLSDEVF
+98 ELGEISLSDEAF

-125 REIDRTVISLENEPN
+125 REIDRTIISLENEPN

-233 GVNGNLSA
+233 GINGNLSA

-284 FFTRTYTNQTPFL
+284 FFSRTYTNQTPLL

-315 FSYDYIIKEKLE
+315 FSYDYMIKEKLE

-337 VEDQNSTTRYA
+337 VEDQNSTTRYE

-374 KYKIS
+374 NYKIS

-402 FEEQIANLPLEI
+402 FEEQIENLPLEI

-419 SPFGIRVS
+419 SPFDIRVS
-427 KVDFESLLP
+427 KLDFESLLL

-520 YGNLFPSIFLG
+520 YGNLFPSLFLG

-588 FKSVGLSAQYSNE
+588 YKSVGLSAQYSNE

-755 MAEFNFLKPQAKIT
+755 QAEFNFLKPQAKIT

-774 GNTNVKTKKIKSA
+774 GNSNVKTKKIKSS

>member
-1 MKNKITLLFLI
+1 MRKNTTLAFLI

-61 FEIETNFSGSIIVK
+61 FEIDTNFSGSIRVK

-98 ELGEISLSDEVF
+98 ELGEISLSDKAF
-110 ALDDVSVLAKKLPYK
+110 ALNDVSVLAKKLPYK
-125 REIDRTVISLENEPN
+125 REIDRTVISLESEPN

-195 MSSDNVKSIELITT
+195 MSSDNVKTIELITT

-256 SGGFTASSPKNNIN
+256 SGGVTASSPKNNIN

-315 FSYDYIIKEKLE
+315 FSYDYMIKEKLE

-337 VEDQNSTTRYA
+337 VEDQNSTTRYE

-374 KYKIS
+374 NYKIS
-379 EDTNIELSYDILDYE
+379 ENTNIEFSYDILDYE

-402 FEEQIANLPLEI
+402 FEERIPNLPLEI

-419 SPFGIRVS
+419 SPFDIKVS

-484 ANFDITKKIKMQA
+484 ANFDITKKIKIQA

-506 YVHSGFGDTFIDRE
+506 YVHSGFGETFIDRE
-520 YGNLFPSIFLG
+520 YGNLFPSLFLG

-588 FKSVGLSAQYSNE
+588 YKSVGLSAQYSNE
-601 NDVFARF
+601 KDVFARF

-639 IIPTKNWKIRYFTSL
+639 IIPIKNWKIRYFTSL

-686 DSFTIQVVGFYQTK
+686 DSFTIQVIGFYQTK

-720 KKIDEN
+720 KKLDEN

-774 GNTNVKTKKIKSA
+774 GNSNVKTKKIKSA

>member
-1 MKNKITLLFLI
+1 MRKNTTLAFLI

-61 FEIETNFSGSIIVK
+61 FEIDTNFSGSIRVK

-81 QEYLSEKIDINQ
+81 QEYLSEKININQ

-98 ELGEISLSDEVF
+98 ELGEISLSDKAF
-110 ALDDVSVLAKKLPYK
+110 ALNDVSVLAKKLPYK
-125 REIDRTVISLENEPN
+125 REIDRTVISLESEPN

-195 MSSDNVKSIELITT
+195 MSSDNVKTIELITT

-256 SGGFTASSPKNNIN
+256 SGGVTASSPKNNIN

-315 FSYDYIIKEKLE
+315 FSYDYMIKEKLE

-337 VEDQNSTTRYA
+337 VEDQNSTTRYE

-374 KYKIS
+374 NYKIS
-379 EDTNIELSYDILDYE
+379 ENTNIEFSYDILDYE

-402 FEEQIANLPLEI
+402 FEERIANLPLEI

-419 SPFGIRVS
+419 SPFDIKVS

-484 ANFDITKKIKMQA
+484 ANFDITKKIKIQA

-506 YVHSGFGDTFIDRE
+506 YVHSGFGETFIDRE
-520 YGNLFPSIFLG
+520 YGNLFPSLFLG

-601 NDVFARF
+601 KDVFARF

-639 IIPTKNWKIRYFTSL
+639 IIPIKNWKIRYFTSL

-720 KKIDEN
+720 KKLDEN

-774 GNTNVKTKKIKSA
+774 GNSNVKTKKIKSA

>member
-1 MKNKITLLFLI
+1 MRKKITLLFLL
-12 LTYISFGQTVFSGKV
+12 LTYTTFGQTVFSGKV
-27 VDSNK
+27 VDSSK

-46 YSQNY
+46 YSENY

-61 FEIETNFSGSIIVK
+61 FEIETNFSGSIRVK

-81 QEYLSEKIDINQ
+81 QEYLSEKININR

-98 ELGEISLSDEVF
+98 ELGEISLSDEAF

-125 REIDRTVISLENEPN
+125 RKIDRTIISLENEPN

-233 GVNGNLSA
+233 GINGNLSA

-284 FFTRTYTNQTPFL
+284 FFTRTYTNQTPLL

-315 FSYDYIIKEKLE
+315 FSYDYMIKEKLE

-337 VEDQNSTTRYA
+337 VEDQNSTTRYE

-374 KYKIS
+374 NYKIS

-402 FEEQIANLPLEI
+402 FEEQIENLPLEI

-419 SPFGIRVS
+419 SPFDIRVS
-427 KVDFESLLP
+427 KLDFESLLL

-520 YGNLFPSIFLG
+520 YGNLFPSLFLG

-588 FKSVGLSAQYSNE
+588 YKSVGLSAQYSNE

-639 IIPTKNWKIRYFTSL
+639 IIPMKNWKIRYFTSL

-686 DSFTIQVVGFYQTK
+686 DSFTIQVIGFYQTK

-755 MAEFNFLKPQAKIT
+755 QAEFNFLKPQAKIT

-774 GNTNVKTKKIKSA
+774 GNSNVKTKKIKSS

>member
-1 MKNKITLLFLI
+1 MRKKITLLFL
-12 LTYISFGQTVFSGKV
+12 LHTYTTFGQTVFSGKV
-27 VDSNK
+27 VDSSK

-46 YSQNY
+46 YSENY

-61 FEIETNFSGSIIVK
+61 FEIETNFSGSIRVK

-81 QEYLSEKIDINQ
+81 QEYLSEKININQ

-98 ELGEISLSDEVF
+98 ELGEISLSDEAF

-125 REIDRTVISLENEPN
+125 REIDRTIISLENEPN

-233 GVNGNLSA
+233 GINGNLSA

-278 EIPGDG
+278 EIPSDG
-284 FFTRTYTNQTPFL
+284 FLTRTYTNQTPLL
-297 ETRSIFFNGVDI
+297 ETRSIFFNGKDI

-315 FSYDYIIKEKLE
+315 FSYDYMIKEKLE

-337 VEDQNSTTRYA
+337 VEDQNSTTRYE

-374 KYKIS
+374 NYKIS
-379 EDTNIELSYDILDYE
+379 EDTNIELSHDILDYE

-402 FEEQIANLPLEI
+402 FEEQIENLPLEI

-419 SPFGIRVS
+419 SPFDIRVS
-427 KVDFESLLP
+427 KLDFESLLL

-456 SVNIDGEIQEKY
+456 SVNIDGEIQAKY

-520 YGNLFPSIFLG
+520 YGNLFPSLFLG

-555 MAPMLI
+555 MAPMLV

-568 VFGNLSLRPSYSRNY
+568 IFGNLSLRPSYSRNY

-588 FKSVGLSAQYSNE
+588 YKSVGLSAQYSNE

-755 MAEFNFLKPQAKIT
+755 QAEFNFLKPQAKIT

-774 GNTNVKTKKIKSA
+774 GNSNVKTKKIKSS
-787 EESKRINTTGS
+787 EESKRINTPG
-798 N
+798 

>member
-1 MKNKITLLFLI
+1 MTKKTTILFLI
-12 LTYISFGQTVFSGKV
+12 LTYTSFGQIVFSGKV
-27 VDSNK
+27 VDSFK

-46 YSQNY
+46 SSQNY

-61 FEIETNFSGSIIVK
+61 FEIETNFSGSIKVK

-81 QEYLSEKIDINQ
+81 QEYLSEKININQ
-93 NNSVF
+93 DNSVF
-98 ELGEISLSDEVF
+98 ELGEISLSDEAF
-110 ALDDVSVLAKKLPYK
+110 ALNDVSVLAKKLPYK

-233 GVNGNLSA
+233 GINGNLSA

-284 FFTRTYTNQTPFL
+284 FFNRTYTNQTPLL

-315 FSYDYIIKEKLE
+315 FSYDYMIKEKLE

-337 VEDQNSTTRYA
+337 VEDQNSTTRYE

-374 KYKIS
+374 NYKIS
-379 EDTNIELSYDILDYE
+379 EDTNIEFSYDILDYE

-402 FEEQIANLPLEI
+402 FEEQIENLPLEI

-419 SPFGIRVS
+419 SPFDIRVS
-427 KVDFESLLP
+427 KLDFESLLL

-520 YGNLFPSIFLG
+520 YGNLFPSLFLG

-588 FKSVGLSAQYSNE
+588 YKSVGLSAQYSNE

-755 MAEFNFLKPQAKIT
+755 QAEFNFLKPQAKIT

-774 GNTNVKTKKIKSA
+774 GNSNVKTKKIKSS